1 LSSDH
6 ASLTITIPIT
16 EEFITSFKLSIPK
29 GSEEEVTFVK
39 ETSAIIKNLDTSNLT
54 DNVKLENL
62 VNLFRLR
69 IDRT

>member
-29 GSEEEVTFVK
+29 GSEEKVTFVK

-62 VNLFRLR
+62 VNLFRSR
-69 IDRT
+69 IDWT